1 MTPLASASHRPHPTV
16 PLVPFRA
23 TMPAMLGRIWA
34 ERAGQE
40 CIVADGARLTFAE
53 VAQASARLALGLRKS
68 GVGKGSRVGILM
80 PNSAEWI
87 VAFAAVTRMGAIAV
101 GISTFL
107 KAEEL
112 HYVVRHADID
122 TLLIANEMLGHN
134 YLDRLEEGLRSLA
147 GASPDALELPEAPFL
162 RRIWT
167 TGPNTRPWL
176 SGTLENLQELGA
188 QVHSPGTLLS
198 EMEDGVSPA
207 DDALMIYTS
216 GSTAAPKAV
225 VHTHDTVTR
234 HSFAVSEVVYVKEGD
249 RICAAMPFF
258 WVGGLLATML
268 PAFHNGATLV
278 CPKSQNPQEL
288 VALLRAEQIT
298 HLSGWGN
305 VLASIADQSREA
317 ADVLQQLKPMT
328 DAQRLFFLREPREQI
343 PNQLGMTET
352 FGHHSSERP
361 NSTLPPG
368 REGAFGRAMPGVERK
383 IIEPSTGSGLR
394 SGEVGEL
401 CIRGYSVMAGL
412 YKVER
417 WKTFDADGW
426 YHTGDKCHID
436 DEGYLF
442 FHGRYGEMIKTSGAN
457 VAPPEVE
464 AVIRAFEEVVD
475 VAVFGTP
482 DPIVGETVCAVVVLK
497 AGESLTV
504 EELKAR
510 LRQRLS
516 SFKVPKRIEF
526 MEFEQ
531 IPRTESGKVRKHI
544 LSATFATKMS

>member
-1 MTPLASASHRPHPTV
+1 MTPLSPASDGPAVLSQ
-16 PLVPFRA
+16 VPFRA
-23 TMPAMLGRIWA
+23 TLPAMLGHIWS
-34 ERAGQE
+34 ERSGQE

-53 VAQASARLALGLRKS
+53 VAEASAKLALGLRKS
-68 GVGKGSRVGILM
+68 GVGKGARVGILM

-87 VAFAAVTRMGAIAV
+87 ISFAAVTRIGAIAV

-134 YLDRLEEGLRSLA
+134 YLDRLEMGLRLLA
-147 GASPDALELPEAPFL
+147 DAPPDALELPETPFL

-167 TGPNTRPWL
+167 TGPKTRPWL

-188 QVHSPGTLLS
+188 QFRSPSTLLR
-198 EMEDGVSPA
+198 EMEEGVSPA

-234 HSFAVSEVVYVKEGD
+234 HSFAVSQVVYVEEGD

-288 VALLRAEQIT
+288 VALLRAERIT

-305 VLASIADQSREA
+305 VLASIADQSRDA
-317 ADVLQQLKPMT
+317 VDVLQQLKPMT
-328 DAQRLFFLREPREQI
+328 DAQRLFYLREPREQI

-352 FGHHSSERP
+352 FGHHSSERA
-361 NSTLPPG
+361 NATLPPG
-368 REGAFGRAMPGVERK
+368 CEGAFGRAMHGVERK
-383 IIEPSTGSGLR
+383 IIDPATGSELPAGQ
-394 SGEVGEL
+394 VGEL
-401 CIRGYSVMAGL
+401 CVRGYSVMRGL

-426 YHTGDKCHID
+426 YHTGDKCHVD
-436 DEGYLF
+436 DEGYLY

-464 AVIRAFEEVVD
+464 AVIRTFDEVVD

-482 DPIVGETVCAVVVLK
+482 DPVVGETVCAVVVLK
-497 AGESLTV
+497 ADVALTV
-504 EELKAR
+504 DELRSR
-510 LRQRLS
+510 LKQRLS
-516 SFKVPKRIEF
+516 SFKIPKRIEF
-526 MEFEQ
+526 MAFDQ
-531 IPRTESGKVRKHI
+531 IPRTESGKIRKHV
-544 LSATFATKMS
+544 LSASFAAKAS